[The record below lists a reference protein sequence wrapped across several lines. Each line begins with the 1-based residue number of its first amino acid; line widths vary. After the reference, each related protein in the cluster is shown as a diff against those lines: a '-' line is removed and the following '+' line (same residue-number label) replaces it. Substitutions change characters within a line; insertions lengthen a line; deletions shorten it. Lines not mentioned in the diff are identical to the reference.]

1 MSILSRAVVAV
12 LLLASTPLAAQNA
25 ATLRP
30 MVAPVKVDAVQVDWK
45 VQYDKERAKNQELR
59 GQVASLQAELAS
71 WTSKGGSQVHAY
83 CETETL
89 SRNTAGASNDCAA
102 SGYKC
107 ERVSGLCR
115 TSANSSAECAGSW
128 LYCATTRQCVRPDP
142 RACPAG

>member
-1 MSILSRAVVAV
+1 MSILSRVAVVV
-12 LLLASTPLAAQNA
+12 LLAAAAPLAAQNA

-45 VQYDKERAKNQELR
+45 VQYDKERAKNQALR

-102 SGYKC
+102 SGYRC
-107 ERVSGLCR
+107 EPVSGLCR
-115 TSANSSAECAGSW
+115 TSARVTADCAPYFV
-128 LYCATTRQCVRPDP
+128 LQVDHCVPQP
-142 RACPAG
+142 TGG

>member
-1 MSILSRAVVAV
+1 MSILSRVAVVV
-12 LLLASTPLAAQNA
+12 LLAAAAPLAAQNA

-45 VQYDKERAKNQELR
+45 AQYDKERAKNQALR

-102 SGYKC
+102 SGYRC
-107 ERVSGLCR
+107 EPVSGLCR
-115 TSANSSAECAGSW
+115 TSARVTADCAPYFV
-128 LYCATTRQCVRPDP
+128 LQVDHCVPQP
-142 RACPAG
+142 TGG